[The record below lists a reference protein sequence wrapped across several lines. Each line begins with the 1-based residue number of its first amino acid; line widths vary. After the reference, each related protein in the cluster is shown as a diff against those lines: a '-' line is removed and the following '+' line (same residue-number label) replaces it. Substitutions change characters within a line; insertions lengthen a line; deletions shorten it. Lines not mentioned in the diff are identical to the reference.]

1 MATITLERL
10 AEGIKRA
17 HAAGDAA
24 AVQKLGTA
32 YRAMQ
37 AGGGA
42 DMPPAGA
49 KPGSREYADW
59 AMTQARAGKKLP
71 QVSEIN
77 NFEAPKPDG
86 LMDKAFAASGSFL
99 EGMPLIGSTLI
110 DLAKKGRAGVQGM
123 TPEAVSAEYDAAK
136 AANPITS
143 TVAGVGG
150 SIAALAPLG
159 ATAVGGRLLG
169 MTGGFGSRLGFGIA
183 SGGAL
188 SGADALTRGA
198 TPQEA
203 RMSALAGGALGA
215 AFPLIGAGFR
225 KAVSPFAKTA
235 TDKATKLLKS
245 EGVELTAGQ
254 ATGSKGL
261 RFREAELGGNS
272 ASEFMERQG
281 RQYTAAALKK
291 AGINA
296 DEASHDVID
305 KAFTDI
311 GAQFDG
317 LISRNA
323 IMPDTRLARDL
334 QAGWRRFEGATGP
347 STRAPVIKRIL
358 DDIYGAGTAGPISG
372 AWYKAQR
379 TALSKLTKSSNPE
392 LAEAAGDFMG
402 ALDDAMERTL
412 SRSNPADLGAWR
424 EARRLYKNMLVIEDA
439 ATRAGSQSA
448 DGIITPQALRSAAIR
463 QNKRA
468 FARGRNEFVDL
479 ADAGVT
485 KMTPLPD
492 SGTAGRLSAKTVL
505 PIGAATGASLGALLG
520 GGLPGAVMGGVAG
533 AAIPWAAGK
542 GMMSG
547 LGRAYLGNG
556 AMAGGRALPALPP
569 ALLPLEL
576 TKKREPV
583 EITIGTRGL

>member
-1 MATITLERL
+1 MATLEQL

-37 AGGGA
+37 SGGGA

-77 NFEAPKPDG
+77 NFEAPKPNG

-123 TPEAVSAEYDAAK
+123 TPEAVAAEYDAAK

-159 ATAVGGRLLG
+159 ATALGGRLLG
-169 MTGGFGSRLGFGIA
+169 MTGGFGSRLGFGMA

-188 SGADALTRGA
+188 SGADTLTRGGSL
-198 TPQEA
+198 EDA
-203 RMSALAGGALGA
+203 RNSALVGGALGA

-311 GAQFDG
+311 GAEFDG
-317 LISRNA
+317 LISRNT
-323 IMPDTRLARDL
+323 ILPDTRLAKDL

-358 DDIYGAGTAGPISG
+358 DDIYGAGSAGPISG

-379 TALSKLTKSSNPE
+379 TALSKLTKSTNPE

-520 GGLPGAVMGGVAG
+520 GGLPGAVLGGVAG

-576 TKKREPV
+576 TKKRDPV

>member
-1 MATITLERL
+1 MATLEQL

-71 QVSEIN
+71 QVSEAPE
-77 NFEAPKPDG
+77 FEAPKPNG

-123 TPEAVSAEYDAAK
+123 TPEAVAAEYDAAK
-136 AANPITS
+136 EANPITS

-169 MTGGFGSRLGFGIA
+169 MTGGFGSRLGLGMA
-183 SGGAL
+183 SGGVL
-188 SGADALTRGA
+188 SGADTLTRGGSLE
-198 TPQEA
+198 EA
-203 RMSALAGGALGA
+203 RNSAITGGLLGA
-215 AFPLIGAGFR
+215 AFPVAGAVFR
-225 KAVSPFAKTA
+225 RAISPVTGNASKAAAADV
-235 TDKATKLLKS
+235 LRN

-254 ATGSKGL
+254 MTGNKGL
-261 RFREAELGGNS
+261 RFREAELGGD
-272 ASEFMERQG
+272 AAQDFMERQG
-281 RQYTAAALKK
+281 RQFTAAALRR

-305 KAFTDI
+305 RAFTDI
-311 GAQFDG
+311 GGQFDT
-317 LISRNA
+317 LVARNA
-323 IMPDTRLARDL
+323 ITPDQRLARDL

-347 STRAPVIKRIL
+347 STRPRVIERL
-358 DDIYGAGTAGPISG
+358 LADIYGQGNAGPISG
-372 AWYKAQR
+372 AWYKAKR
-379 TALSKLTKSSNPE
+379 TELGKLTKSTNPE
-392 LAEAAGDFMG
+392 LAEAARDFME

-412 SRSNPADLGAWR
+412 SQTNPNDLGAWR
-424 EARRLYKNMLVIEDA
+424 EARRLYRNLIVIEDA
-439 ATRAGSQSA
+439 STRAGAQSA
-448 DGIITPQALRSAAIR
+448 DGFITPQALRSAAMR

-468 FARGRNEFVDL
+468 FSRGRNEFVNL
-479 ADAGVT
+479 ADAGVSA
-485 KMTPLPD
+485 MTPLPD
-492 SGTAGRLSAKTVL
+492 SGTAGRLSAKAIL
-505 PIGAATGASLGALLG
+505 PAGMAAGAGIGGTIGNIPGAILG
-520 GGLPGAVMGGVAG
+520 GAIGGAV
-533 AAIPWAAGK
+533 PWAAGRA
-542 GMMSG
+542 MLSG
-547 LGRAYLGNG
+547 PGRAYLSNQ

-569 ALLPLEL
+569 ALLPLE
-576 TKKREPV
+576 TTRKRDPV